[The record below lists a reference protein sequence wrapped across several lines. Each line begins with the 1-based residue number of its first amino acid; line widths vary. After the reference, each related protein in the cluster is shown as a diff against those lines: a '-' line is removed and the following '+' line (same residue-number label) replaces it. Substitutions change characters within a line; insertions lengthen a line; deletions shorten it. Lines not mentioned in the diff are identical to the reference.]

1 MTGFRSYEAYK
12 GSYNNGAFK
21 AQGIQL
27 TTKLSYPVM
36 DDLDVY
42 TRLGGMVWRADS
54 TATINAT
61 SAGTQN
67 VSLKMILA
75 FLQYSH

>member
-1 MTGFRSYEAYK
+1 
-12 GSYNNGAFK
+12 
-21 AQGIQL
+21 
-27 TTKLSYPVM
+27 M

-61 SAGTQN
+61 SAGTQKRFSEN
-67 VSLKMILA
+67 DTGVSPVFALGTEYAITLTLLLVLSISGSTTSVIKVL
-75 FLQYSH
+75 